1 MDGAFDHVLI
11 VAADSVGDDHVGAK
25 RYANKQVEHKAGKRN
40 IGADRSHGEG
50 SLVAREVTDDDRGDE
65 VRQLLQDARG
75 GHGEGEQ
82 GNIAPQRAGG
92 HVNVLRC
99 GISHTL
105 SISNMLFR
113 AYLRRR

>member
-25 RYANKQVEHKAGKRN
+25 RHANKQVEHKTGKRN
-40 IGADRSHGEG
+40 IGADRRHGEG
-50 SLVAREVTDDDRGDE
+50 SLVAREITDDDRGDE

-75 GHGEGEQ
+75 GYGESEQ
-82 GNIAPQRAGG
+82 GNIAPQRASG

-105 SISNMLFR
+105 SIFNMLFR
-113 AYLRRR
+113 AYLRR

>member
-25 RYANKQVEHKAGKRN
+25 RHANKQVEHKTGKRN
-40 IGADRSHGEG
+40 IGANCRHSEG
-50 SLVAREVTDDDRGDE
+50 SLVAREVTDDDRGNK

-82 GNIAPQRAGG
+82 GNIVPKRSGG

-113 AYLRRR
+113 AYLRR